1 MVIRRHPRFWL
12 LNCCVSPQSEI
23 ATVRIDRSMIGR
35 PTDFRHIGHM
45 GVNDLNS
52 SCNVEAVSC
61 LLRSKGDDVHS
72 LPVPHHLRANDIPIR
87 GSLVL
92 SW

>member
-1 MVIRRHPRFWL
+1 
-12 LNCCVSPQSEI
+12 
-23 ATVRIDRSMIGR
+23 MIGR

-87 GSLVL
+87 GVL
-92 SW
+92 ILDHSQNIRKLQPRKELATRFSVIASR